1 MFLVNSKLH
10 ILVVFLFN
18 LSFFECSLQEV
29 LFEKVFV
36 DAIKCVISSVDLEVM
51 GVTEADLLATCANK
65 NVILLRNT
73 LGFLY

>member
-1 MFLVNSKLH
+1 MLPHYLISIVFF
-10 ILVVFLFN
+10 ILLLYF
-18 LSFFECSLQEV
+18 SQEV
-29 LFEKVFV
+29 LFEKAFV

>member
-1 MFLVNSKLH
+1 
-10 ILVVFLFN
+10 
-18 LSFFECSLQEV
+18 V

-36 DAIKCVISSVDLEVM
+36 DAIKCVISHVDLDHM

-65 NVILLRNT
+65 NVTLLRNT